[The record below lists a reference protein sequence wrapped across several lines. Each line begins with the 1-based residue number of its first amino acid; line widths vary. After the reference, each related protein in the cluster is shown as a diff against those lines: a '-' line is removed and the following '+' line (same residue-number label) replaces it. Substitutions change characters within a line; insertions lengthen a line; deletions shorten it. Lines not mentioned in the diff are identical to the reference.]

1 MAIANNY
8 QMYYKILDKLEQF
21 KPTLNYDDI
30 KVGDVL
36 HIPPLGIYERCDH
49 IVTSKFPNYL
59 ITERVI
65 GNQRNKSSLF
75 KTEISYRF
83 AVKIGNIHDDE

>member
-1 MAIANNY
+1 MAIVKDY
-8 QMYYKILDKLEQF
+8 QTYYKILDRLEQF
-21 KPTLNYDDI
+21 KPMLNYDDI

-49 IVTSKFPNYL
+49 IVISKFPNYL

-65 GNQRNKSSLF
+65 GNDKHRSSLF
-75 KTEISYRF
+75 KTEIQYRF
-83 AVKIGNIHDDE
+83 AIKLQNINDNE